1 MAFFGK
7 LTDLQ
12 KQFNNINELDIVF
25 NYLNNAIKSN
35 TEINRRIHPMNLDQY
50 EKLEITKDIFVI
62 EQSYDTRK
70 SEESL
75 FESHIKYIDFQLMV
89 SGEEVIEV
97 VHTDLLEAALEYNV
111 DGDYSLYKARP
122 NSSKIIMQ
130 KGDLSI
136 FLPMDGHM
144 PGMQSG
150 KVSQRVFKTVVKV
163 PGSILNHVFKSS

>member
-1 MAFFGK
+1 MAFFGE

-35 TEINRRIHPMNLDQY
+35 TEINTRIHSMNLDQY

-97 VHTDLLEAALEYNV
+97 VHIDLLEADSEYNEK
-111 DGDYSLYKARP
+111 GDYSLYKASP
-122 NSSKIIMQ
+122 NSSKIIMRE
-130 KGDLSI
+130 GDLSI
-136 FLPMDGHM
+136 FFPKDGHM
-144 PGMQSG
+144 PGLQSG
-150 KVSQRVFKTVVKV
+150 SKSQRVFKTVAKV
-163 PGSILNHVFKSS
+163 PGSILNHVLKSS

>member
-1 MAFFGK
+1 MAFFGE

-35 TEINRRIHPMNLDQY
+35 TEINTRIHSMNLDQY

-75 FESHIKYIDFQLMV
+75 FESHIKYIDFQFMIA
-89 SGEEVIEV
+89 GEEVIEV
-97 VHTDLLEAALEYNV
+97 THTDLLEVDSEYNEE
-111 DGDYSLYKARP
+111 GDYSLYKP
-122 NSSKIIMQ
+122 GSSSSKIIMRES
-130 KGDLSI
+130 DLSI
-136 FLPMDGHM
+136 FFSKDGHM
-144 PGMQSG
+144 PGIQSD
-150 KVSQRVFKTVVKV
+150 KVTQQVFKTVVKV
-163 PGSILNHVFKSS
+163 PEYII